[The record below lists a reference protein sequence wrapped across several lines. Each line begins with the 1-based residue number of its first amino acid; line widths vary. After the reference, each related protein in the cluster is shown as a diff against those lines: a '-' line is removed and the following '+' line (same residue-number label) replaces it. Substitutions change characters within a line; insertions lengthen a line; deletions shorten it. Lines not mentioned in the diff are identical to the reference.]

1 MKIITKLV
9 VVKDPP
15 PDLHPETA
23 PHYVEVC
30 CTSSKSFGSPP
41 ICNITLFPTN
51 PAQPRSWLWGSGV
64 CSLLGSSCRNHTSSS
79 RWGTPCLSIL
89 PFPQS
94 FEVHNQHT
102 NLDRM
107 WSCFHPPHLFP
118 HACPSH
124 LQVGDS
130 SEKVPTQVE
139 HLNKMTLESSMKQQF
154 FFCTTP
160 KIHTTHN
167 QESCNISR
175 DLLQLAPSR
184 QSQSQLRQA
193 PTT

>member
-1 MKIITKLV
+1 MHTGMLHAHAHTNAQTISHALTRNLATAQITKPGAGTSLQEPTWIAFDTEGHV
-9 VVKDPP
+9 LMGLELMQLDSVEQVMDPP

-107 WSCFHPPHLFP
+107 
-118 HACPSH
+118 
-124 LQVGDS
+124 
-130 SEKVPTQVE
+130 
-139 HLNKMTLESSMKQQF
+139 
-154 FFCTTP
+154 
-160 KIHTTHN
+160 
-167 QESCNISR
+167 
-175 DLLQLAPSR
+175 
-184 QSQSQLRQA
+184 
-193 PTT
+193 